1 MGAFGV
7 NETYTTELHVFN
19 LQSTSTRYTCV
30 SATRVGYVFPEYS
43 GYSLRLEQT
52 PYAANQCTKYVPFQM
67 LNADAIAHTNPRMN
81 PQVR

>member
-1 MGAFGV
+1 M
-7 NETYTTELHVFN
+7 
-19 LQSTSTRYTCV
+19 

-52 PYAANQCTKYVPFQM
+52 PYAVNQCTKYVPFQM
-67 LNADAIAHTNPRMN
+67 LNADAIAHTNPRMH